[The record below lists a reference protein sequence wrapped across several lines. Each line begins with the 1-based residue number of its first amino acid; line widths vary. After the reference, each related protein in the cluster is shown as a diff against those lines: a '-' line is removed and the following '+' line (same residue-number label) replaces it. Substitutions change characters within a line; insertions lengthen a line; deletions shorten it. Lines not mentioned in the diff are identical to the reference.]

1 MFSQITDALRA
12 SRAEFTEIRIER
24 TWLTT
29 VAFRG
34 RRLETATHGVDQGAF
49 IRCYARGRGWGMV
62 STTDLERIDAAVARA
77 YELSLAV
84 PVDRSPGL
92 APLPPSRSE
101 GPAALE
107 DDPRSIPLA
116 EKRALAEGLNA
127 GLLTAD
133 RRVSET
139 YLAARDEVTEMWVG
153 NSEGTLISD
162 LRSDAAVAAVAV
174 ARDEGLDE
182 RAVRSW
188 AARGGWKNVGDLSLE
203 IRALAEGAIARL
215 GARRIRPGVLPV
227 VLGPGAAGAL
237 IHAAIGHALEASD
250 RAGGLRVG
258 DPAGSA
264 LLSIGDDGRGGGL
277 RGAGAWDAEGSPTQ
291 STTLVQHGVV
301 VARLHDRE
309 SAGRAGEA
317 PTGNARA
324 NSFRHPPRPR
334 MTDLFLASGQGTLAD
349 LLSGITIGV
358 YVPDAR
364 GVESGDGRIRMAAE
378 DARMI
383 RRGEIAEPVADV
395 VVRGAAS
402 ELLHGVDGV
411 AADFAWSRAASGCT
425 NGCFG
430 LINVG
435 DGAPHVRIRAARV
448 DGEGG

>member
-24 TWLTT
+24 TWMTT

-84 PVDRSPGL
+84 PVDRSPQL
-92 APLPPSRSE
+92 APLPPSRSD
-101 GPAALE
+101 GPDPFQ
-107 DDPRSIPLA
+107 DDPRSMPLA
-116 EKRALAEGLNA
+116 DKRALAEGLNA

-139 YLAARDEVTEMWVG
+139 YLAARDEVTEVWVG
-153 NSEGTLISD
+153 NSEGTLVRD

-188 AARGGWKNVGDLSLE
+188 AVRGGWTDLGDLSDDV
-203 IRALAEGAIARL
+203 RALAGRAIGRL

-227 VLGPGAAGAL
+227 VLGPGAAGAFL
-237 IHAAIGHALEASD
+237 HTAIGHALEATD
-250 RAGGLRVG
+250 RTAGPRVG
-258 DPAGSA
+258 DRVGSA
-264 LLSIGDDGRGGGL
+264 LLSVGDDGRGGGL
-277 RGAGAWDAEGSPTQ
+277 RGAGNWDAEGSPTQ

-309 SAGRAGEA
+309 SAARAGEA

-334 MTDLFLASGQGTLAD
+334 MSDLFLASGQGSLAD
-349 LLSGITIGV
+349 LLSGITVGV

-364 GVESGDGRIRMAAE
+364 GVESGDGRIRMGAE

-383 RRGEIAEPVADV
+383 RRGEIAEPVEDV
-395 VVRGAAS
+395 VLRGSAT
-402 ELLHGVDGV
+402 ELLGAVDGV

-425 NGCFG
+425 NGCYG